1 MTNLPSLSLTRLVI
15 SNSCLA
21 EEVANAVD
29 QTGGRY
35 EGEIKKL
42 KKLTERLDAEKQH
55 YRRLYERQ
63 LEVRRGGGGGDSD
76 GGGKGDGA
84 SRGL

>member
-1 MTNLPSLSLTRLVI
+1 M
-15 SNSCLA
+15 
-21 EEVANAVD
+21 D

-42 KKLTERLDAEKQH
+42 KKLTEKLDAEKQH

-63 LEVRRGGGGGDSD
+63 LEVRRGRGGGGGSVSD
-76 GGGKGDGA
+76 GKGDGP